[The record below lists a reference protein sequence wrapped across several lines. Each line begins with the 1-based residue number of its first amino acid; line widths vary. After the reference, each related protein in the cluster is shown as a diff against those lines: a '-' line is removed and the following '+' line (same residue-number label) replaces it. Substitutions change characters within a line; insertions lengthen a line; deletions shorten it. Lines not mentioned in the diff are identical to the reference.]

1 MELWELQIQKR
12 GPGFSD
18 LDQGQLQI
26 IYYLVSF
33 SSSEV
38 KVQDKREYGSSAL
51 LLWPVLW
58 DVAAFPALCQPFPQV
73 WIGGWASKTVRTDRR
88 GTSTN
93 AMVQCFS
100 LCCRTG
106 DRENIPTEREREW
119 AKESMLGKHSNSFHI
134 SSNRAVKCGGKKH
147 ISLLMKTINIMRN
160 RSVLYCGYCISLGK

>member
-106 DRENIPTEREREW
+106 DRENIPTERERESGQRKACW
-119 AKESMLGKHSNSFHI
+119 ENIQIPFI
-134 SSNRAVKCGGKKH
+134 SVP
-147 ISLLMKTINIMRN
+147 IVLLNVGEKNTFRFWW
-160 RSVLYCGYCISLGK
+160 RL